1 MLGLGE
7 LIGTI
12 AVFIAM
18 VALWLAS
25 DTLKKVDNQNQKFVE
40 LYIKKLRAE
49 VAEARNETDKMSRA
63 IKTLEDKAG
72 ALHVKHENDSARL
85 KKLSDNVQTLQD
97 AFSQLDESIPQRLRV
112 ARGASRRTVQ

>member
-7 LIGTI
+7 LIGVI

-40 LYIKKLRAE
+40 VYIKKLRAE
-49 VAEARNETDKMSRA
+49 VAEARNETDKMYRSVKA
-63 IKTLEDKAG
+63 LEDKAA

-85 KKLSDNVQTLQD
+85 QKLTESVQTLQ
-97 AFSQLDESIPQRLRV
+97 AALSQLDESIPQRLRV
-112 ARGASRRTVQ
+112 VRGNSRRTMQ